1 MNISK
6 RLIIL
11 RERCG
16 FTQNGLAERSGVS
29 QSHLR
34 RVELGQA
41 DITVGHLQLLCDA
54 MSISIQE
61 FFEEESEADEIAAAF
76 SKLSPKQKTLLLTFL
91 KSTTKP
97 IPAFAQSPATQE
109 PNAIPPLKNAS
120 VKTTLDAQLGISPI
134 AQVIRGCKNLLLFI
148 NSTNAASPTE

>member
-1 MNISK
+1 MDVSK
-6 RLIIL
+6 RLIGL

-16 FTQNGLAERSGVS
+16 LTQNGLAERAGVS
-29 QSHLR
+29 QTHLR

-61 FFEEESEADEIAAAF
+61 FFAEKPDSDEMAVAF

-91 KSTTKP
+91 
-97 IPAFAQSPATQE
+97 E
-109 PNAIPPLKNAS
+109 
-120 VKTTLDAQLGISPI
+120 
-134 AQVIRGCKNLLLFI
+134 NL
-148 NSTNAASPTE
+148 